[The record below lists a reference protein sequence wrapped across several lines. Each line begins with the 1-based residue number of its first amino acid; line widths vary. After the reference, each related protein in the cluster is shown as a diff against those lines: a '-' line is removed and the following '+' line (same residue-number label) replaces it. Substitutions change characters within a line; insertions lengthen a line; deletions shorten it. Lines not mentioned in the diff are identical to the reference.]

1 VSRSAAKTSASA
13 ASVRDRLVA
22 AAFAQFAER
31 GFEAT
36 TVDDIAEQAGVSR
49 RTFFRHFA
57 TKEDVVFPDHEA
69 LRTVVAADLE
79 RNRADPPLAAVC
91 RAVGLVLDDYVL
103 HREVSLARF
112 ELTRTITALR
122 DREIASVHRYYVLFA
137 HYLRERV
144 EDKDPITAELMASAV
159 VTAHNSVLR
168 EWLVSGGKKDP
179 RARLAK
185 VFAHVRQGFDRTP
198 AAAGDSVVAVFPVG
212 ASVNEI
218 MAALAPLSDGADSQ
232 QPTPRKRAPSA
243 RGRSLSSS

>member
-1 VSRSAAKTSASA
+1 VSRSAKPTASTV
-13 ASVRDRLVA
+13 SVRDRLVG

-31 GFEAT
+31 GFEST

-69 LRTVVAADLE
+69 LRTLVAADLD
-79 RNRADPPLAAVC
+79 RNHTDPPLVAIC
-91 RAVGLVLDDYVL
+91 RAVSLVLDDYVL

-137 HYLRERV
+137 RYLRERI
-144 EDKDPITAELMASAV
+144 DAKDPITAELMASAV

-179 RARLAK
+179 RTRLAK
-185 VFAHVRQGFDRTP
+185 VFAQVRQAFDGTTS
-198 AAAGDSVVAVFPVG
+198 GYDSVVAVFPVG
-212 ASVNEI
+212 ASVSEI
-218 MAALAPLSDGADSQ
+218 VAALAPL
-232 QPTPRKRAPSA
+232 R
-243 RGRSLSSS
+243 